1 MIYCKTISNTIISPQ
16 IMIACRAISI
26 SKGDSTM
33 VKFLITLFFG
43 FFGVHKFMEKKTGL
57 GFLYL
62 FTLGLFGVGWI
73 YDTLKAFVAIGKNN
87 KEPSDTNFQKSNY
100 TAPQSDSSY
109 ESTDNDN
116 LDDDLDNGHEDNHIN
131 FSVAGVTFKNDDGSE
146 RQTILKNFY
155 DNRGYTRKN
164 VEFKKYKYKDE
175 DAIAIYAK
183 GQMIG
188 NVPREHISKIIENW
202 DTYKIYHFRVKLS
215 LKGIYYSTIDLF
227 LK

>member
-1 MIYCKTISNTIISPQ
+1 ML
-16 IMIACRAISI
+16 
-26 SKGDSTM
+26 
-33 VKFLITLFFG
+33 KFLITLFFG

-73 YDTLKAFVAIGKNN
+73 YDTVKAFVTIGKSN
-87 KEPSDTNFQKSNY
+87 KEPSDTNFQTNNY
-100 TAPQSDSSY
+100 IAPQSDVSY
-109 ESTDNDN
+109 ESTDNDDLN
-116 LDDDLDNGHEDNHIN
+116 DDYKDNRIN

-146 RQTILKNFY
+146 RQMILKNFY

-164 VEFKKYKYKDE
+164 VELKKYKYKDE

-215 LKGIYYSTIDLF
+215 SKGIYYSTIDLF